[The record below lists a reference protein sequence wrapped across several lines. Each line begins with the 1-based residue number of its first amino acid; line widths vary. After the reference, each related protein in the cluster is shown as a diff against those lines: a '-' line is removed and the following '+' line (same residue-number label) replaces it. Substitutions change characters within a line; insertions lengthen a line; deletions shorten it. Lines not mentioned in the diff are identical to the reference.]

1 MTGWKMGNRL
11 RSPVHCAESLLA
23 IGRQMMKH
31 DDPTEGQTAGD
42 TAALRNWRIGDDEH
56 RLGRFPWI
64 MGIVN
69 VTPDSFSDGGSY
81 LNGKAAVTHA
91 LELADQGADILD
103 IGGESTRPG
112 AAPVD
117 QQEELSR
124 IVPVIEQLAEKTNAL
139 ISIDTSKAEVARQAL
154 AAGAHIV
161 NDISGLR
168 FDAQM
173 PTVCRESNAG
183 VICMHMQGTPQTM
196 QASPNYDNV
205 IAEII
210 DFFKERLA
218 TLTTAGI
225 DEANIVLDP
234 GVGFG
239 KTAAHNLEILAAIQQ
254 FRALGRP
261 VLIGHSRKRFLSKL
275 LNREVEERTS
285 GTIGVA
291 VALAAQ
297 HTDIIRVH
305 DVAAVRNAIL
315 AWKAVT
321 DRVD

>member
-1 MTGWKMGNRL
+1 
-11 RSPVHCAESLLA
+11 
-23 IGRQMMKH
+23 MKH
-31 DDPTEGQTAGD
+31 EDSTTRQEEGESE
-42 TAALRNWRIGDDEH
+42 ALRIWRIGDAEH
-56 RLGRFPWI
+56 ELGRFPWI

-81 LNGKAAVTHA
+81 LDVEAAVTHA
-91 LELADQGADILD
+91 LELAAQGADILD

-117 QQEELSR
+117 QQEELR
-124 IVPVIEQLAEKTNAL
+124 RTVPVIERLSAETKAL

-168 FDAQM
+168 FDDQM
-173 PTVCRESNAG
+173 PTVCRETNAG

-196 QASPNYDNV
+196 QAEPHYDNV
-205 IAEII
+205 VVEIN

-218 TLTTAGI
+218 TLTTVGI
-225 DEANIVLDP
+225 HEANIVLDP

-239 KTAAHNLEILAAIQQ
+239 KTAAHNLDILASISQ
-254 FRALGRP
+254 FRSLGRP

-275 LNREVEERTS
+275 LDRKVDERTS

-291 VALAAQ
+291 IALAAQ

-305 DVAAVRNAIL
+305 DVAAVRDAIV
-315 AWKAVT
+315 AWKAIT
-321 DRVD
+321 DGID